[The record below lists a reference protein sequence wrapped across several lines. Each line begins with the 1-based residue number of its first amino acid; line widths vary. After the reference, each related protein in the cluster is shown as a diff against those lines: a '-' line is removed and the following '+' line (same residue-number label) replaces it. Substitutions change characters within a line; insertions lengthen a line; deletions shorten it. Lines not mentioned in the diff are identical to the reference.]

1 VKANQQGR
9 KRVCQT
15 PIHAYHS
22 SSNPLQNN
30 ETANQS
36 LPAQHPD
43 SAAILAAEAARRVSA
58 AHDLTNSLHHE
69 RSASPLSQSGHNHSS
84 NIAPQAM
91 FDSVTLDHNSFYASP
106 SLSQNPFRPIS
117 PSGLSQSGAYQ
128 GDVLVETKALQ
139 TRVSELEVINGL
151 FKGSVQELEMRVEE
165 HKRAEEIAK
174 EETRLVRN
182 DMEAQ
187 IADLRRQLIATQA
200 ELAEVGEG
208 RSAKRIRMSDIVKDD
223 SDQETSTSGAEV

>member
-1 VKANQQGR
+1 L
-9 KRVCQT
+9 T
-15 PIHAYHS
+15 L
-22 SSNPLQNN
+22 SNLKSQNN
-30 ETANQS
+30 DSINQS

-58 AHDLTNSLHHE
+58 VQDLSNSLQE
-69 RSASPLSQSGHNHSS
+69 RSASPLSHNHQS

-91 FDSVTLDHNSFYASP
+91 FDSVTLDHNAFYSSP

-117 PSGLSQSGAYQ
+117 PSGLSQSGGAYH

-151 FKGSVQELEMRVEE
+151 FKGSVQELEVRVED
-165 HKRAEEIAK
+165 HKRAEEMAK
-174 EETRLVRN
+174 EETRLIRN
-182 DMEAQ
+182 DLEAQ

-200 ELAEVGEG
+200 ELADFVDG
-208 RSAKRIRMSDIVKDD
+208 RSAKRIRLSDIVKDD
-223 SDQETSTSGAEV
+223 SDQETTTSGAEV